1 MNTLQTNTFAKSN
14 QFNKNNLS
22 NNMLIEVLSYNNGV
36 EVFVIII
43 FIKVSYHLWF
53 CDIST
58 KFIKPSIEFYS
69 LHTLFNV
76 AMTSSTIS

>member
-14 QFNKNNLS
+14 QINKNNLT
-22 NNMLIEVLSYNNGV
+22 NNMLIKILSYNGV

-58 KFIKPSIEFYS
+58 KSIKPSIEFYS
-69 LHTLFNV
+69 LPTFFNL
-76 AMTSSTIS
+76 ATTSSTIL